1 MIFGLSA
8 NGCLFAV
15 AAYVVSGTCSSEA
28 TNTSQRQEGTAQAG
42 VWQLSYWS
50 WGSLLTLRH
59 VGGVV
64 IAYFV
69 AANFDDLLVRD
80 AADLDLVAVS
90 GVL

>member
-1 MIFGLSA
+1 M
-8 NGCLFAV
+8 
-15 AAYVVSGTCSSEA
+15 
-28 TNTSQRQEGTAQAG
+28 
-42 VWQLSYWS
+42 
-50 WGSLLTLRH
+50 LTLRH

-90 GVL
+90 SVL

>member
-1 MIFGLSA
+1 MIFRLSA
-8 NGCLFAV
+8 NGYLFAV

-42 VWQLSYWS
+42 VWQLSYWR
-50 WGSLLTLRH
+50 SLLTLRH

-80 AADLDLVAVS
+80 AANLDLVTVS
-90 GVL
+90 DIL